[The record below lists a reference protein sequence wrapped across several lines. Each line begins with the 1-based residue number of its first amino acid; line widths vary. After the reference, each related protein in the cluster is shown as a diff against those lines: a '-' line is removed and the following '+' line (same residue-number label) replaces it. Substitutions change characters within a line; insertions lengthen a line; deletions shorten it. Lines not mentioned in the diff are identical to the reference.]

1 MCRKRSI
8 CLCFLFYLFL
18 GQAARITSAEAPSRY
33 LDRLHKF
40 DISCKF
46 TDERTQKKEVGLEHR
61 ASFSAMIREC
71 DKEATLQI
79 VELEK
84 VKTKDRLKMIED
96 LLHTA
101 PPADIN
107 TTQLCEELVAKA
119 LQGDA
124 GALEQLKTIGPAAIP
139 ALVDLKH
146 QQFALPTP
154 ELLHLLSELEQQAD
168 KFLERKS
175 SGLDKET
182 LGDLAQRERNYGE
195 ILKRAVIALEGTRR
209 DYPHWLPFVY
219 MYGLGFIPFLFGI
232 IASFIYYGGFRRHA
246 IVIIAGSYLLY
257 VCLIGFFQFFAP
269 WIG

>member
-1 MCRKRSI
+1 MCTKRPI
-8 CLCFLFYLFL
+8 YLCFLFHLIL
-18 GQAARITSAEAPSRY
+18 GQGARITSAEEPSHY
-33 LDRLHKF
+33 LNRLHKF

-46 TDERTQKKEVGLEHR
+46 TDERTKKKEVGLEHR
-61 ASFSAMIREC
+61 ASFSALIREC
-71 DKEATLQI
+71 NKEATLQI
-79 VELEK
+79 VEIEK
-84 VKTKDRLKMIED
+84 VKTKDRMKMIEE
-96 LLHTA
+96 LFRTA

-119 LQGDA
+119 LQEDT

-139 ALVDLKH
+139 ALVDLKNN
-146 QQFALPTP
+146 QFALPTP
-154 ELLHLLSELEQQAD
+154 KVVHLLSELEQQAD
-168 KFLERKS
+168 VFLERKS
-175 SGLDKET
+175 SGLDEET

-195 ILKRAVIALEGTRR
+195 ILKRAVLALEGTRR

-232 IASFIYYGGFRRHA
+232 IASFIYYGGFRWHA
-246 IVIIAGSYLLY
+246 MAIIVGSYLLY